1 MLSYFKLKNIKMLV
15 FDMAGTTI
23 NESGIVYQ
31 TLYSTMKDFGLN
43 VPKGDQKF
51 WHGADKKEILDN
63 YLVDNNVMTR
73 PIQQDLHTKFFN
85 NLKEQYFESD
95 NIELIHP
102 KLPELLTTIRENDI
116 KVTLNTG
123 YNREIQNSIIH
134 KLNMTDYIS
143 DYVCSEDVS
152 RGRPYPYMIYKLM
165 ERNDIVN
172 AKQVVKVGDTQKD
185 IFEGINAGC
194 FSSIG
199 VLSGIGIKE
208 TLRSSDFILDSVMN
222 LDKNN

>member
-1 MLSYFKLKNIKMLV
+1 MLSYLKLKNIQMIV

-31 TLYSTMKDFGLN
+31 TLYSTMKDFGLQ
-43 VPKGDQKF
+43 VPKDDQKF
-51 WHGADKKEILDN
+51 WHGADKKEILDQ

-73 PIQQDLHTKFFN
+73 PIQKDLHTKFFN

-95 NIELIHP
+95 KIELIHP
-102 KLPELLTTIRENDI
+102 KLPDLLTTFRQNDI
-116 KVTLNTG
+116 KVALNTG
-123 YNREIQNSIIH
+123 YNNDIQTNIIK
-134 KLNMTDYIS
+134 KLHMTDYIS
-143 DYVCSEDVS
+143 DYVSGEDVS

-165 ERNDIVN
+165 ERNNIEN
-172 AKQVVKVGDTQKD
+172 ASKVVKVGDTQKD
-185 IFEGINAGC
+185 IFEGLNAGC

-208 TLRSSDFILDSVMN
+208 TLRSADFILDSVMD
-222 LDKNN
+222 LHKK

>member
-1 MLSYFKLKNIKMLV
+1 
-15 FDMAGTTI
+15 
-23 NESGIVYQ
+23 
-31 TLYSTMKDFGLN
+31 MKDFGLH
-43 VPKGDQKF
+43 VPKEDQMF

-63 YLVDNNVMTR
+63 YLVDNNIMTR
-73 PIQQDLHTKFFN
+73 PIQQELHTKFFN
-85 NLKEQYFESD
+85 NLKQQYFESN
-95 NIELIHP
+95 NIELIDP
-102 KLPELLTTIRENDI
+102 KLPELFTKICENDI

-123 YNREIQNSIIH
+123 YNRDIQNSIIH

-165 ERNDIVN
+165 ERNDIMN
-172 AKQVVKVGDTQKD
+172 PNQVVKIGDSQKD
-185 IFEGINAGC
+185 ILEGINAGC

-208 TLRSSDFILDSVMN
+208 TLRSSDMILDSVMD
-222 LDKNN
+222 LDKK

>member
-23 NESGIVYQ
+23 NENGIVYE
-31 TLYSTMKDFGLN
+31 TLYSTMKDFGLH
-43 VPKGDQKF
+43 VPKSEQKF
-51 WHGADKKEILDN
+51 WHGANKKEILDN
-63 YLVDNNVMTR
+63 YLVDNNVMTQN
-73 PIQQDLHTKFFN
+73 IQEDLHTKFFN
-85 NLKEQYFESD
+85 NLKEQYFESN

-102 KLPELLTTIRENDI
+102 KLPELLTTFRENDI

-134 KLNMTDYIS
+134 RLNMSDYIS

-165 ERNDIVN
+165 ERNDIIN
-172 AKQVVKVGDTQKD
+172 AKQVVKIGDSNKD

-199 VLSGIGIKE
+199 VLSGIGMKG
-208 TLRSSDFILDSVMN
+208 TLRSSDMILDSVMDLN
-222 LDKNN
+222 REY